1 MSPPQQCTTCQCC
14 LLIFLPFSSI
24 CLAASF
30 PPSLFTPQGA
40 WPFLW
45 ALESW
50 LCFLSFFLPWSSRP
64 SVLFCPPTNFSR
76 IFHCLILPW
85 AALHPSLHS
94 PFGLRSLSLA
104 FLFILLLVRSHLLTL
119 EGLLICLDF
128 FFFSEIS
135 SNLGRSFSGTFR
147 AGIS

>member
-1 MSPPQQCTTCQCC
+1 MSPPRQCTICQCC

-24 CLAASF
+24 WLAVSF
-30 PPSLFTPQGA
+30 SPSLFTPQGA
-40 WPFLW
+40 QPFLW

-76 IFHCLILPW
+76 IFHCLILLR
-85 AALHPSLHS
+85 AAPPSS
-94 PFGLRSLSLA
+94 SFPFGLRPLFLA

-119 EGLLICLDF
+119 EGILFWF
-128 FFFSEIS
+128 FFPEIS
-135 SNLGRSFSGTFR
+135 SNLGRSISGTFR